1 MIMNR
6 FGKPRHG
13 MTAGVLLSISALL
26 LAGCSNGDTAG
37 KGDGTG
43 NGGSGEGC
51 NVASDYPNGP
61 IEFVVPFD
69 AGGGTDSVARFVA
82 EELGDA
88 LGTQVN
94 VVNRTGGGGVV
105 GHQSIA
111 NANPDGQ
118 TLGLATADLAV
129 LHHLG
134 LTDVSPESVTMISQ
148 VNADPAGI
156 TVAADSDFDS
166 ATDLVEYARENP
178 GELVGSGVAQA
189 GIWHVALAGLL
200 LEEGVDADAIR
211 WVPSEGAAPA
221 LQELVAG
228 GIDVST
234 ASLAENRTMI
244 DSERVK
250 ALGVMDE
257 EPAPGFEEVETLQEQ
272 GIDYSMGTWRG

>member
-1 MIMNR
+1 
-6 FGKPRHG
+6 
-13 MTAGVLLSISALL
+13 
-26 LAGCSNGDTAG
+26 LAM
-37 KGDGTG
+37 
-43 NGGSGEGC
+43 
-51 NVASDYPNGP
+51 
-61 IEFVVPFD
+61 
-69 AGGGTDSVARFVA
+69 
-82 EELGDA
+82 
-88 LGTQVN
+88 
-94 VVNRTGGGGVV
+94 
-105 GHQSIA
+105 
-111 NANPDGQ
+111 
-118 TLGLATADLAV
+118 

-272 GIDYSMGTWRG
+272 GIDYSMGTWRGVAGPAGMDEDVMETLECHIAEIVEGEE